1 MTTSA
6 KQHVC
11 ISSETSIMMLES
23 AIENQNLK
31 REKNRSQK
39 NLGGKIV
46 RVPNCQRCTVQ
57 TTLGNDS
64 SLLSDGLF

>member
-11 ISSETSIMMLES
+11 ISSETSIMMMES
-23 AIENQNLK
+23 EIENKKLK

-39 NLGGKIV
+39 NLGGKKSTGSQLPALYSADNS
-46 RVPNCQRCTVQ
+46 R
-57 TTLGNDS
+57 D
-64 SLLSDGLF
+64 